1 MLIEQTVIE
10 YLQGEL
16 NINEVYPEIPNP
28 IPEKFV
34 VLRVID
40 RRYTDKINSVTVELL
55 SYAPS
60 KYEAAVLD
68 ENVREAMNDII
79 KLDNISCRFGGGNDN
94 PDTTLK
100 IPRYRCYFNL
110 FY

>member
-1 MLIEQTVIE
+1 MLIEQTVLE
-10 YLQGEL
+10 YLQDEL
-16 NINEVYPEIPNP
+16 DIDDVYLEIPNP

-34 VLRVID
+34 VLHVID
-40 RRYTDKINSVTVELL
+40 RGKSNQINEVTIEFM

-68 ENVREAMNDII
+68 EQVRMAMENII
-79 KLDNISCRFGGGNDN
+79 ELDNIACHFGGGNDN

>member
-10 YLQGEL
+10 YLQSEL
-16 NINEVYPEIPNP
+16 NLNEIYPEIPNP

-34 VLRVID
+34 ILQVVD
-40 RRYTDKINSVTVELL
+40 RKYTDKINSVTVELL
-55 SYAPS
+55 SYATS